1 MAVTEQIK
9 SAIYRVYNSTSS
21 IWNRYSFW
29 NKASS
34 CEFDDGETAEAKLGK
49 IKGITTSLAATET
62 GYAADATAVKTLNDS
77 LTPLSVTLN
86 ATDWVVS
93 SDSTYYTQTKTITG
107 ITANT
112 LFFPPMMIPSGVKT
126 TDDSTREV
134 LSIINNG
141 VVSSSANTITFKV
154 WEKPSNDAIIYL
166 CGKETA

>member
-77 LTPLSVTLN
+77 LTAFSTTFTVAN
-86 ATDWVVS
+86 WATQ
-93 SDSTYYTQTKTITG
+93 SDGSYLQTQTVTG
-107 ITANT
+107 ITSAT
-112 LFFPPMMIPSGVKT
+112 QLLPPMVRHTGT
-126 TDDSTREV
+126 QATDSALDSI
-134 LSIINNG
+134 LGIINSG
-141 VVSSSANTITFKV
+141 LIQSQTNTIQIKV
-154 WEKPSNDAIIYL
+154 YEKPTSDITLYWIRGCVA
-166 CGKETA
+166 